1 MKPFME
7 ERLIWF
13 TYHNDKPI
21 AMFANIPDLNQWF
34 KFLNGKFGILQKL
47 KFLWMVKTKKIK
59 NLRVLYLESS
69 PNTREWG
76 LMHL

>member
-13 TYHNDKPI
+13 TYHNEKPI

-34 KFLNGKFGILQKL
+34 KFLNGKFGMSAETEISMDGENQK
-47 KFLWMVKTKKIK
+47 K
-59 NLRVLYLESS
+59 
-69 PNTREWG
+69 
-76 LMHL
+76 